1 MKAFGKKISKLVNL
15 AGDSIDLNGLKEK
28 EKNIDIKYKRNI
40 TKLDQQLHDL
50 KKDEDEIKKLYEFRE
65 RYSNIIPSE
74 VTESTENEEKDS
86 DDSEEEKETE
96 NVSQPSSIRD
106 RINLVFSETIHKLNI
121 IEKDITHKKSEIQQ
135 KRDEMQREYER
146 AKEVIHQ
153 KLRDKRDKI
162 HDKKKALF

>member
-1 MKAFGKKISKLVNL
+1 MKAFGKKLSKLVNL
-15 AGDSIDLNGLKEK
+15 AGDSIDLNTLKEK
-28 EKNIDIKYKRNI
+28 EKKIDAKYKKNLA
-40 TKLDQQLHDL
+40 KLDQQLVDL

-65 RYSNIIPSE
+65 RYSKIIP
-74 VTESTENEEKDS
+74 TETIQSKEDDEEKDS
-86 DDSEEEKETE
+86 DESEEE
-96 NVSQPSSIRD
+96 SAPSTPPSLIRD
-106 RINLVFSETIHKLNI
+106 RVNAVFTETIYKLNI
-121 IEKDITHKKSEIQQ
+121 IEKDITSKITEIQE

>member
-15 AGDSIDLNGLKEK
+15 AGDSIDLNTLKEK
-28 EKNIDIKYKRNI
+28 EKKIDAKYKKNLA
-40 TKLDQQLHDL
+40 KLDQQLVDL

-65 RYSNIIPSE
+65 RYSKIIP
-74 VTESTENEEKDS
+74 TETIESKEDEEKDS
-86 DDSEEEKETE
+86 DESEEESVPSTP
-96 NVSQPSSIRD
+96 PSSIRD
-106 RINLVFSETIHKLNI
+106 RINTVFTETIYKLNI
-121 IEKDITHKKSEIQQ
+121 IEKDITSKITEIQE

>member
-15 AGDSIDLNGLKEK
+15 AGDSIDLNTLKEK
-28 EKNIDIKYKRNI
+28 EKKIDGKYKKNLA
-40 TKLDQQLHDL
+40 KLDQQLVDL

-65 RYSNIIPSE
+65 RYSKIIP
-74 VTESTENEEKDS
+74 TETIESKEDDEEKDS
-86 DDSEEEKETE
+86 DESEEESAPSTP
-96 NVSQPSSIRD
+96 PSSIRD
-106 RINLVFSETIHKLNI
+106 RINIVFTETIYKLNI
-121 IEKDITHKKSEIQQ
+121 IEKDITSKITEIQE
-135 KRDEMQREYER
+135 KRDEMHREYER